1 MPFNHSGAGDAL
13 TPRGAG
19 FVFPAPD
26 AGDVSP
32 PHDAGDVSPLASPN
46 SLLWDSISDSSAET
60 VPLSPRSMS
69 DFETPPE
76 EQDRRNHSTM
86 LYILPNGHYVSILI
100 N

>member
-60 VPLSPRSMS
+60 VPLSPRSMLDS
-69 DFETPPE
+69 E

>member
-1 MPFNHSGAGDAL
+1 MMPFNHSGAGDAL

-46 SLLWDSISDSSAET
+46 SLMWDSISDTTADT
-60 VPLSPRSMS
+60 APLSPRSLS
-69 DFETPPE
+69 DIETPPE
-76 EQDRRNHSTM
+76 EEEEQDRRYNSTM
-86 LYILPNGHYVSILI
+86 LYIRVG
-100 N
+100 